1 MYCCPNCF
9 SDISIRNII
18 ESIATIKGDC
28 PICGS
33 NDSRL
38 AECSELIDHFQPL
51 FDLYTN
57 NHSSERSLKIS
68 TPVFLYQHLDLFWP
82 RLFNS
87 DRLNDASIHKLI
99 QNIAAVSDS
108 ATRLFNEAVELTSF
122 LNNDPSLPTDG
133 LELKWNYFAN
143 EIKTSN
149 RFFLNEMIDT
159 DLLGSIF
166 EGLATAY
173 PVGTEFYRARL
184 SDHLLTPELLLKP
197 PAALTKAGRA
207 NPVGIPYL
215 YLSSDLKTTLFE
227 TRISLHETLTIGR
240 FRLKEPLSLVSLKN
254 IKDIGPFEVQDKG
267 FELEDFISYRP
278 YLQKLET
285 ELSKP
290 VRKQD
295 VDLDYL
301 PTQFLCEFIKSLGFD
316 AVEYKSAMNPNGFN
330 LAVFN
335 DEKLIC
341 EETRYYSVNRLE
353 YEWKE
358 L

>member
-1 MYCCPNCF
+1 MYCCSNCF
-9 SDISIRNII
+9 SDFGIRNII
-18 ESIATIKGDC
+18 ESIAKTKGNC

-33 NDSRL
+33 KSSGL
-38 AECSELIDHFQPL
+38 AESGELIDHFQPL
-51 FDLYTN
+51 FDLYSN
-57 NHSSERSLKIS
+57 NPSSERSLKIT
-68 TPVFLYQHLDLFWP
+68 TPVFLYQHLNLFWP
-82 RLFNS
+82 GLFNS
-87 DRLNDASIHKLI
+87 ARLNDASIHQLVRDI
-99 QNIAAVSDS
+99 AVSSDS
-108 ATRLFNEAVELTSF
+108 DSRLFSEAVELTSY
-122 LNNDPSLPTDG
+122 LNNDPALPAEG
-133 LELKWNYFAN
+133 LELKWDYFAS

-149 RFFLNEMIDT
+149 RFFLNEMINT
-159 DLLGSIF
+159 ELLESIF
-166 EGLATAY
+166 ERLATVY
-173 PVGTEFYRARL
+173 PTGTEFYRARL
-184 SDHLLTPELLLKP
+184 SDHLLPPDMLLKP

-227 TRISLHETLTIGR
+227 TRISLHETLTIGK
-240 FRLKEPLSLVSLKN
+240 FILGEPLSLVSLKN
-254 IKDIGPFEVQDKG
+254 IKDLGPFEVQEKR
-267 FELEDFISYRP
+267 FELDEFITYRP

-316 AVEYKSAMNPNGFN
+316 AVEYKSAMNPDGFN

-335 DEKLIC
+335 DQKLIC
-341 EETRYYSVNRLE
+341 EESKYYSVNRLE